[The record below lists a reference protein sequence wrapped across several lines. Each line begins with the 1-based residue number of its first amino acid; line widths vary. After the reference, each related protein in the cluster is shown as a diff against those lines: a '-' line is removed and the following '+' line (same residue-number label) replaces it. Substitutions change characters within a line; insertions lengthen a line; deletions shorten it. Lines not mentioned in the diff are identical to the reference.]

1 MQCRRQARDCGVN
14 TLAASMN
21 GETMTF
27 INEAPENID
36 ELVKDANRK
45 HSWKTRLA
53 ALNELRKYDCRQSRD
68 VIIRLALHDKVYKV
82 KEEAFRA
89 AQALGLTK
97 NGNPIRLGRK
107 DIGYKPSDF
116 TKLFQ
121 RIKRDKKMDDFDL
134 AVFKETFDILN
145 PEMLDVMSFEK
156 GSKLDAWID
165 HTFSGL
171 PKK

>member
-1 MQCRRQARDCGVN
+1 
-14 TLAASMN
+14 
-21 GETMTF
+21 MTF
-27 INEAPENID
+27 INLPPKNID

-45 HSWKTRLA
+45 HSWKIRLA
-53 ALNELRKYDCRQSRD
+53 ALNELRKYDCQQSRD

-89 AQALGLTK
+89 AQALNLTK
-97 NGNPIRLGRK
+97 NGNPIRLGKK

-121 RIKRDKKMDDFDL
+121 RIKRENKMEEFCLTEFKKNFEI
-134 AVFKETFDILN
+134 FN

-156 GSKLDAWID
+156 GNKLDVWIEN
-165 HTFSGL
+165 TFNGL
-171 PKK
+171 PKI